1 MEKPFSELIVG
12 TKFTIN
18 NVEYVKTDEVR
29 VSCCRSVNCQM
40 TADSSQRTFIP
51 AEAIVTVNG

>member
-1 MEKPFSELIVG
+1 MEKPFNELIVG

-18 NVEYVKTDEVR
+18 NVEYVKTEEIR

-40 TADSSQRTFIP
+40 VSDAAQKTFLP
-51 AEAIVTVNG
+51 PEAVVTVNG